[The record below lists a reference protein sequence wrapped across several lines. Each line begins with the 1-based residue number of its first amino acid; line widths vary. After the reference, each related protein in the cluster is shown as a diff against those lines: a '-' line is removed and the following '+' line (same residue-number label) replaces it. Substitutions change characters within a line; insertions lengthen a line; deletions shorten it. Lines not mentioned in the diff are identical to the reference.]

1 MSRRILVVD
10 DDRAMVDTLCDILAL
25 QGWAPVR
32 AYSGEEALAVARAG
46 GPNVVLMDI
55 KMGGLNGVDALRAL
69 RDVRPDVKVVLMT
82 AYSASSLLEEAV
94 RAGAVAV
101 LAKPLDPAE
110 LVRLLDSLVDGPRRV
125 LVVDDDPDFLTT
137 LSEAVEGA
145 GYEVLRARS
154 VDEALAALE
163 TKRVAAVL
171 LDMVLPG
178 TEPHDAI
185 VAIRSASPTAAFVFF
200 SGYEQVLRRA
210 KSDFDAP
217 WVKAGLH
224 KPFAV
229 SDLLEALDADD

>member
-10 DDRAMVDTLCDILAL
+10 DDPAMVDTLCDILDL
-25 QGWAPVR
+25 EGWTPER
-32 AYSGEEALAVARAG
+32 AYSGEEALAVARSG
-46 GPNVVLMDI
+46 GPGVVLMDI
-55 KMGGLNGVDALRAL
+55 KMSGLNGVEALRAL
-69 RDVRPDVKVVLMT
+69 REVRPDVKVVLMT

-110 LVRLLDSLVDGPRRV
+110 VMRLLGSLVDRPKRV

-137 LSEAVEGA
+137 LAEAVERS

-154 VDEALAALE
+154 VDEALSALE
-163 TKRVAAVL
+163 TNGVAAVL

-178 TEPHDAI
+178 TEPRDAI
-185 VAIRSASPTAAFVFF
+185 VAIRRASPTAAFVFF
-200 SGYEQVLRRA
+200 SGYEQVLKRA

-217 WVKAGLH
+217 WVKASLH